1 MPWSKRIASR
11 PQMEDGDQHDD
22 LFSALG
28 VEVEA
33 AEQVEK
39 RVIADAL
46 EAEKQR
52 ERDAGAHTN
61 AHESA

>member
-1 MPWSKRIASR
+1 
-11 PQMEDGDQHDD
+11 MEDEDQHDD

-28 VEVEA
+28 VECEE

-52 ERDAGAHTN
+52 ERDAGAH
-61 AHESA
+61 ESA